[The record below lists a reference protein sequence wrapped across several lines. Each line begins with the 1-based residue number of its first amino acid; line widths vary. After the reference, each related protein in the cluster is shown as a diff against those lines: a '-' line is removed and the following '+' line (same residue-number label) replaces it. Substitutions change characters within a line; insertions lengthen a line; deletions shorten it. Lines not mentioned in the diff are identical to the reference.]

1 MKKVKGHS
9 FLYRNETGAIVN
21 MDTEG
26 YAKSK
31 IKKISEENKAH
42 KMQSMEEDIAETKQE
57 LKEIKE
63 LLLQFL
69 NK

>member
-26 YAKSK
+26 YTKSK

-42 KMQSMEEDIAETKQE
+42 RMQSMEEDIADTKKE
-57 LKEIKE
+57 LQEIKE
-63 LLLQFL
+63 ILIQLL

>member
-21 MDTEG
+21 MDSEG
-26 YAKSK
+26 YSKSR

-42 KMQSMEEDIAETKQE
+42 KIKSMEEDIAETKQE

-69 NK
+69 KK

>member
-9 FLYRNETGAIVN
+9 FLYRNETGVIVN
-21 MDTEG
+21 MDSEG
-26 YAKSK
+26 YSKSR

-42 KMQSMEEDIAETKQE
+42 KMKSMEEDIAETKKDLQ
-57 LKEIKE
+57 EIKE

>member
-26 YAKSK
+26 YTKSK

-42 KMQSMEEDIAETKQE
+42 KMQRMEDDIADTKKE
-57 LKEIKE
+57 LQEIKE
-63 LLLQFL
+63 LHLQFL

>member
-21 MDTEG
+21 MDSEG
-26 YAKSK
+26 YTKSK

-42 KMQSMEEDIAETKQE
+42 KMKSMEEDIAETKQE
-57 LKEIKE
+57 LKEIKD
-63 LLLQFL
+63 LLIKFL
-69 NK
+69 SK

>member
-21 MDTEG
+21 MDSEG
-26 YAKSK
+26 YTKSK
-31 IKKISEENKAH
+31 IKKISEENKSH
-42 KMQSMEEDIAETKQE
+42 KIKSMEEDIAETKQE